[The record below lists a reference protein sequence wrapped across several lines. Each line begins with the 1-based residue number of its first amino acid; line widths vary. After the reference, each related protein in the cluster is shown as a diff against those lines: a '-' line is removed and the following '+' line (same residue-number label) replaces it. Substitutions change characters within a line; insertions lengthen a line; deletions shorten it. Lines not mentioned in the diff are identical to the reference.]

1 MSKVLSGDGG
11 FDEIRAA
18 VPLLAEHADPVA
30 HPEALPWLLTTPLF
44 LRDAESGADLRRIVD
59 AVRSR
64 MGVGLLPNVLFH
76 VARDQATSTAWSRA
90 TANYEEGI
98 RLARETGQG
107 TDLAMSLAGLAWL
120 ESRQGRGDACRSH
133 ASEAVGLCT
142 ERGIRMGEVWCLFA
156 LGDLQL
162 AEGDARA
169 ATATFLDLSRRL
181 EEWGIADPDL
191 SPGAELV
198 DALLRV
204 GRTADAGGR
213 GGSIRGRCTGEG
225 PALVVGP
232 CAPGRGPGGRR
243 RFLRRALRRRAR
255 RPPRH
260 PRPLRGGPHPPGVRR
275 PPAPRRPP
283 GRRPRAPAV
292 RARVVRGAR
301 RRTCGPA
308 PPPPS
313 WRRPARR

>member
-1 MSKVLSGDGG
+1 M
-11 FDEIRAA
+11 
-18 VPLLAEHADPVA
+18 A

-120 ESRQGRGDACRSH
+120 ESRQGRGDACRGH

-169 ATATFLDLSRRL
+169 ATATFLDLSGGWMSGASPTPTSPPSPSWWTRSSGSAAPPTRRPRRL
-181 EEWGIADPDL
+181 DTRPL
-191 SPGAELV
+191 H
-198 DALLRV
+198 
-204 GRTADAGGR
+204 
-213 GGSIRGRCTGEG
+213 GEG
-225 PALVVGP
+225 AALVVGP
-232 CAPGRGPGGRR
+232 GTPGRRPGGRR
-243 RFLRRALRRRAR
+243 RVVRRALRRRAR
-255 RPPRH
+255 GHVDTRDLFEAARTH
-260 PRPLRGGPHPPGVRR
+260 LAYGGRLRRAARRVDARVHLRSALESFEELGAELWARTAAAELEATGETVPGGR
-275 PPAPRRPP
+275 PPAQTR
-283 GRRPRAPAV
+283 
-292 RARVVRGAR
+292 
-301 RRTCGPA
+301 
-308 PPPPS
+308 
-313 WRRPARR
+313 